1 MGSACAL
8 HVAIWASAWPRVVL
22 WLSLPGCRPAVW
34 RKVCYC
40 ANLSE
45 LAVAAGL
52 LHVGA
57 ARPRPHGSFCGS
69 KLPRAACCVL
79 CPFSC
84 MGGSARNRETGQDLR
99 HQLHTCMAR
108 GGHVHCIVERTRHMV
123 VLTPACNVYAAELP
137 PMRAPALV
145 LCLSRAIHQ
154 RAAKLWTLRFA
165 GFTLSPST
173 LNTRSGYW
181 ITSACRRKPSGTSV
195 RLGCGPML
203 CWSNRHLRQST
214 CARVRAQPS
223 PLILTL
229 LREPR
234 RRLPA

>member
-1 MGSACAL
+1 
-8 HVAIWASAWPRVVL
+8 
-22 WLSLPGCRPAVW
+22 
-34 RKVCYC
+34 
-40 ANLSE
+40 
-45 LAVAAGL
+45 
-52 LHVGA
+52 
-57 ARPRPHGSFCGS
+57 
-69 KLPRAACCVL
+69 
-79 CPFSC
+79 
-84 MGGSARNRETGQDLR
+84 
-99 HQLHTCMAR
+99 
-108 GGHVHCIVERTRHMV
+108 MV